1 MTAAERI
8 AEKKERIKKAQD
20 KISSEQVKISKL
32 KKEIEEIES
41 LEVKGMLKEL
51 DMPIDELRE
60 FLKEFSGK
68 KIKDPDENS
77 TGADEHEHHA

>member
-20 KISSEQVKISKL
+20 KISAEQAKIAKL

-68 KIKDPDENS
+68 KVKDTNESS
-77 TGADEHEHHA
+77 TGDDGHESHL